1 MESTQNVCKCPNT
14 KCKRH
19 GNCEACKK
27 SHRNTTMYCELRD
40 GSIQKR
46 LMNFFFRNKKG

>member
-1 MESTQNVCKCPNT
+1 MESNAKACQCPNT

-27 SHRNTTMYCELRD
+27 NHRNTTMYCELKD
-40 GSIQKR
+40 GT
-46 LMNFFFRNKKG
+46 FRKWLINTIFRKKKG